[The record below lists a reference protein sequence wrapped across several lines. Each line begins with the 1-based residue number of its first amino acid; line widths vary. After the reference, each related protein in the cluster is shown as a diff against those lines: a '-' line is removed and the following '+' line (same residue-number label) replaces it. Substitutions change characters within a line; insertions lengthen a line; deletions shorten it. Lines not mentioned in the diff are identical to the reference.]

1 MLTSKLLSPDQRLKA
16 CEISDPSHVQT
27 GDRGDFVKRIQQ
39 ALIRIENAA
48 IDDSEL
54 EAGLYGESTAA
65 AVLAYKTKRK
75 IVNRAYQ
82 SQADNIVGKMTI
94 RSLDDELLKL
104 EAGDSDKF
112 FAAALRPIFGR
123 LT

>member
-1 MLTSKLLSPDQRLKA
+1 
-16 CEISDPSHVQT
+16 
-27 GDRGDFVKRIQQ
+27 
-39 ALIRIENAA
+39 
-48 IDDSEL
+48 
-54 EAGLYGESTAA
+54 
-65 AVLAYKTKRK
+65 LAYKTKRK